1 MPKGP
6 GQDAAAFGQPTAAA
20 PATPSPQDSGQAES
34 QLAALQSS
42 INQRFDAAQQE
53 RQQIRDS
60 IASQPTPAVGA
71 PSPGGKGGGTEASG
85 GLAQHA
91 QQTNQAEQDAAAE
104 EQRRLAANP
113 YGNISLPDFSSP
125 GSFSIGGK

>member
-6 GQDAAAFGQPTAAA
+6 GQLYDTGAAEPAPAA
-20 PATPSPQDSGQAES
+20 PQT
-34 QLAALQSS
+34 
-42 INQRFDAAQQE
+42 AQQMNDMNALRQEVNQKFEEAKAE
-53 RQQIRDS
+53 RAQIRDS
-60 IASQPTPAVGA
+60 IQSAPATAIGGGGTGAS
-71 PSPGGKGGGTEASG
+71 GKGGGTEASG

>member
-6 GQDAAAFGQPTAAA
+6 GQLYDTGAAEPAPAA
-20 PATPSPQDSGQAES
+20 PQT
-34 QLAALQSS
+34 
-42 INQRFDAAQQE
+42 AQQMNDMNALRQEVNQKFEEAKAE
-53 RQQIRDS
+53 RAQIRDS
-60 IASQPTPAVGA
+60 IQSAPATAIGDGGTGAS
-71 PSPGGKGGGTEASG
+71 GKGGGAEASG

>member
-6 GQDAAAFGQPTAAA
+6 GQLYDTGAAEPAPAA
-20 PATPSPQDSGQAES
+20 PQT
-34 QLAALQSS
+34 
-42 INQRFDAAQQE
+42 AQQMNDMNALRQEVNQKCEEAKAE
-53 RQQIRDS
+53 RAQIRDS
-60 IASQPTPAVGA
+60 IQSAPATAIGGGGTGAS
-71 PSPGGKGGGTEASG
+71 GKGGGAEANG

-125 GSFSIGGK
+125 GSFSVGGK

>member
-6 GQDAAAFGQPTAAA
+6 GQLYDTGAAEPAPAA
-20 PATPSPQDSGQAES
+20 PQT
-34 QLAALQSS
+34 
-42 INQRFDAAQQE
+42 AQQMNDMNALRQEVNQKCEEAKAE
-53 RQQIRDS
+53 RAQIRDS
-60 IASQPTPAVGA
+60 IQSAPATAIGGGTGAS
-71 PSPGGKGGGTEASG
+71 GKGGGTEASG